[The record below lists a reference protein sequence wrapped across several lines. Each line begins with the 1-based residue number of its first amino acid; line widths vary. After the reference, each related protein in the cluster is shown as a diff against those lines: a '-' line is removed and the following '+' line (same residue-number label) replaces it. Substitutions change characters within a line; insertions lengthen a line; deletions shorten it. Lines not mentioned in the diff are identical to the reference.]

1 MASGSRHRIAA
12 VHNVV
17 AAPTRRDGMVV
28 PGIAATAR
36 SSCGPYPIQPQQR
49 EDEMQVDAPEGFTNP
64 ATDRLTLALPQRG
77 DLAELHELY
86 ADPQVWRDD
95 PVSRHF
101 SRDQTQSMID
111 RWQAGWLHNGLGMWV
126 ARGTEPATRGQL
138 VGIGG
143 CFIRHGVAWNLGFR
157 LSPIFW
163 GQGYAQEIIR
173 VAVGAAREARADLPM
188 TAYLLEGN
196 TRSQRTTER
205 AGLRPV
211 WRGPDAG
218 NPDPQAV
225 RLLYADQD
233 LSPALI
239 KALTDD

>member
-1 MASGSRHRIAA
+1 MRVNPAGT
-12 VHNVV
+12 V
-17 AAPTRRDGMVV
+17 
-28 PGIAATAR
+28 
-36 SSCGPYPIQPQQR
+36 
-49 EDEMQVDAPEGFTNP
+49 TNP
-64 ATDRLTLALPQRG
+64 TTERLLLTVPQAG
-77 DLAELHELY
+77 DVAELHQMY
-86 ADPQVWRDD
+86 ADPRVWRDD
-95 PVSRHF
+95 PLTRHSSRE
-101 SRDQTQSMID
+101 QTATMIE
-111 RWQAGWLHNGLGMWV
+111 RWQAAWLRDGLGMWV
-126 ARGTEPATRGQL
+126 ARGAEPATQGQL

-143 CFIRHGVAWNLGFR
+143 CFVRHGVAWNLGFR
-157 LSPIFW
+157 LCPIFW

-173 VAVGAAREARADLPM
+173 VAVGAARDVRADLPL

-205 AGLRPV
+205 AGLRLM

-233 LSPALI
+233 LSPALV